1 MSDPKKTSREVLKG
15 TWQEQH
21 SYSLG
26 VKTAGR
32 TTIYLAGVG
41 AWEDDSG
48 KSLAG
53 DFDGQVRACFEQIRR
68 NLEKVGATLDDI
80 ASMTV
85 FITDMKNR
93 PRFIEI
99 RKEFFTNGFPASALI
114 GINELARPPMI
125 VEIQAVAVID

>member
-48 KSLAG
+48 KSSLVILTG
-53 DFDGQVRACFEQIRR
+53 RC
-68 NLEKVGATLDDI
+68 
-80 ASMTV
+80 
-85 FITDMKNR
+85 
-93 PRFIEI
+93 
-99 RKEFFTNGFPASALI
+99 
-114 GINELARPPMI
+114 ELALSRS
-125 VEIQAVAVID
+125 VGTWRR

>member
-1 MSDPKKTSREVLKG
+1 M
-15 TWQEQH
+15 
-21 SYSLG
+21 
-26 VKTAGR
+26 
-32 TTIYLAGVG
+32 
-41 AWEDDSG
+41 
-48 KSLAG
+48 
-53 DFDGQVRACFEQIRR
+53 RACFEQIRR